1 MTLFSPAIKKR
12 IESAENKLVSNMV
25 IKVMSGNR
33 FVSVV
38 KADTGGIDGISKI
51 RRTAFNKWKKDAGRS
66 ATIGVGTHVV
76 AQTLPGRPV
85 FNMRVNG
92 QGYGQVENLPITE
105 KGAEKVSDVGYVLM
119 VKSCLRTDLNTQA
132 SHLLILY

>member
-1 MTLFSPAIKKR
+1 M
-12 IESAENKLVSNMV
+12 SNMV

-66 ATIGVGTHVV
+66 ATINVGTHVV

-92 QGYGQVENLPITE
+92 QGYGQVENLLLPKKE
-105 KGAEKVSDVGYVLM
+105 LKKYLM
-119 VKSCLRTDLNTQA
+119 WGMS
-132 SHLLILY
+132 

>member
-1 MTLFSPAIKKR
+1 
-12 IESAENKLVSNMV
+12 MV

-51 RRTAFNKWKKDAGRS
+51 RRAAFNKWKKDAGRS

-85 FNMRVNG
+85 FNMKVNG

-105 KGAEKVSDVGYVLM
+105 KVLKKYLMSDMY
-119 VKSCLRTDLNTQA
+119 
-132 SHLLILY
+132 